1 MMMKKTFS
9 VLLAVMMLFQLGSTA
24 FAASYTDNVDVTANL
39 QVTSAGTPMAEST
52 PNEASVSKT
61 DSEAFPA
68 FDFRCVL
75 NMDPVRAKFN
85 DYYNNWISILNY
97 AGPSDRIDALN
108 AQLQAMQV
116 TGSFTAE
123 IIYPNT
129 VTIPAEFLVDN
140 QMVGFDDN
148 AKLIF
153 GNDTRSVTNGINT
166 KTLSI
171 TFSIVGTEAAGRPG
185 YVVANDLFANIN
197 TYLSNFTLTL
207 PNVGTTTYGTHIVQG
222 KLTGTTVATGDTT
235 TLTITYQTNPEYAT
249 AIATVTEQG
258 NRPIPTSSPIPTSTP
273 APEEIKYAVNFFVD
287 GETADCNSVIKA
299 AGATVSLSD
308 LPIPYQDGYS
318 FNGWYTE
325 KELVNKVTADFTLTK
340 NVNLYGKFVRN
351 QSASNLNDTDHFAY
365 IIGYPEGNVRPESPI
380 TREEVAT
387 NFFRLLKDNMRNE
400 LLAKTNG
407 FTDIDDDRWSNTAI
421 STLING
427 GFLTGY
433 EDGTFRPDAPITRAE
448 FATIASRLDTM
459 ITDATHNFTDV
470 SGHWAEAYIANAVAK
485 GWITGYEDGTFCPDQ
500 IITRAEAVT
509 IVNRMLNRFLHH
521 EGAHEDAATWPDNP
535 QDAWYHLAIVE
546 ATNGHDYDRSEGS
559 VYENW
564 PSMREDID
572 WKALEQ

>member
-1 MMMKKTFS
+1 MMKKTFS

-387 NFFRLLKDNMRNE
+387 IFFRLLKDNMRNE

>member
-387 NFFRLLKDNMRNE
+387 IFFRLLKDNMRNE

>member
-1 MMMKKTFS
+1 MMKKTFS
-9 VLLAVMMLFQLGSTA
+9 VLLAVMMLFQLGTTA

-116 TGSFTAE
+116 TGSFTVE

-249 AIATVTEQG
+249 ATATVTEKG
-258 NRPIPTSSPIPTSTP
+258 NRPVPTSTP
-273 APEEIKYAVNFFVD
+273 APSEIKYAVNFFVD
-287 GETADCNSVIKA
+287 GEKADYNPVIKT
-299 AGATVSLSD
+299 AGATVSLTD

-325 KELVNKVTADFTLTK
+325 KELVSKVAADFELTQD
-340 NVNLYGKFVRN
+340 VNLYGKFVRN
-351 QSASNLNDTDHFAY
+351 QSASNLNDIDHFAY
-365 IIGYPEGNVRPESPI
+365 IIGYPEGDVRPENPI

-387 NFFRLLKDNMRNE
+387 IFFRLLKEDVRNE
-400 LLAKTNG
+400 LMSKSNA
-407 FTDIDDDRWSNTAI
+407 FTDVNNNRWSNTAI
-421 STLING
+421 STLANG
-427 GFLTGY
+427 GFINGY

-521 EGAHEDAATWPDNP
+521 EGAHEDAVIWPDNP

-546 ATNGHDYDRSEGS
+546 ATNAHDYDRREGS
-559 VYENW
+559 VYESW

-572 WKALEQ
+572 WQALEQ